1 MSGGRRI
8 AYGDGVTGSTPTPDD
23 SITREYVARHPRSAA
38 LYREALDVFPGGA
51 THEVRR
57 VLPFPVF
64 MTRGSGALK
73 WDADGHEY
81 VDYVMGHGAL
91 LLGHGHPE
99 LVAAAAAQLPH
110 GTQLGA
116 NTEQEIAW
124 ARAVRALMPSVERI
138 RFHSSGTE
146 ATMMAIRIARA
157 CTGRDRIVTF
167 ADHFHGWHDYVAGGS
182 GRYPATG
189 VPGAARATVTT
200 LPAGDPDAVDR
211 ALAAGDT
218 AAVMLEPTGGAM
230 GYYAVDPAFLHR
242 LRDVTTRRGAL
253 LIFDEVVT
261 GFRVSKGGA
270 QERYGVRP
278 DLTTLA
284 KILAGGLPGGATGG
298 RADLLNVLS
307 FPPDVDPGRRVGHPG
322 TFNANPLSAA
332 AGARCLQLLA
342 DGAVN
347 DAAERAARRLRHG
360 ISAAIAA
367 AGVTAFCHQRASI
380 VWIVFGSAWEGDA
393 ELCAAPRQALAEGR
407 APRYAEPFK
416 RALLNR
422 GVDALGGTFIV
433 SAVHT
438 DAQIDRTADAVEDAL
453 RRMRAD
459 GVLR

>member
-1 MSGGRRI
+1 MAG
-8 AYGDGVTGSTPTPDD
+8 PTLTASD
-23 SITREYVARHPRSAA
+23 SITREYVALHPRSAE
-38 LYREALDVFPGGA
+38 LFREALEVFPGGA

-57 VLPFPVF
+57 LLPFPVF
-64 MTRGSGALK
+64 MTRGHGASK
-73 WDADGHEY
+73 WDVDGHEY

-91 LLGHGHPE
+91 LLGHSHPE
-99 LVAAAAAQLPH
+99 VVAAATAQLPH

-124 ARAVRALMPSVERI
+124 ARAVQALMPSVERI

-146 ATMMAIRIARA
+146 ASMMAMRIARA

-189 VPGAARATVTT
+189 IPEATRSTVTV
-200 LPAGDPDAVDR
+200 LPAADPDAVD
-211 ALAAGDT
+211 ATLASGDV

-230 GYYAVDPAFLHR
+230 GYYGMHPTILSQ
-242 LRDVTTRRGAL
+242 LREITTRRGVL

-284 KILAGGLPGGATGG
+284 KILAGGLPGGAVGG
-298 RADLLNVLS
+298 RKDLLNILS
-307 FPPDVDPGRRVGHPG
+307 FPPDVDLRRRIGHPG

-332 AGARCLQLLA
+332 AGTRCLQLLT
-342 DGAVN
+342 DGAAN
-347 DAAERAARRLRHG
+347 DAAERAARRLRRG
-360 ISAAIAA
+360 IDRAIAA
-367 AGVTAFCHQRASI
+367 TGVTCFCHQRASM
-380 VWIVFGSAWEGDA
+380 VWIVFGVTHDGDP
-393 ELCAAPRQALAEGR
+393 ELCTAPRETVAEGR
-407 APRYAEPFK
+407 APRYGEPFK

-422 GVDALGGTFIV
+422 GVDALGGAFIV

-438 DAQIDRTADAVEDAL
+438 DEQIDHTAAAVEDAL
-453 RRMRAD
+453 QRIKAD
-459 GVLR
+459 EVLR

>member
-1 MSGGRRI
+1 
-8 AYGDGVTGSTPTPDD
+8 
-23 SITREYVARHPRSAA
+23 
-38 LYREALDVFPGGA
+38 
-51 THEVRR
+51 
-57 VLPFPVF
+57 
-64 MTRGSGALK
+64 MTRGHGASK
-73 WDADGHEY
+73 WDVDGHEY

-91 LLGHGHPE
+91 LLGHSHPE
-99 LVAAAAAQLPH
+99 VVAAATAQLPH

-116 NTEQEIAW
+116 NTELEIAW
-124 ARAVRALMPSVERI
+124 ARAVQALMPSVERI

-146 ATMMAIRIARA
+146 ASMMAIRIARA

-189 VPGAARATVTT
+189 IPEATRSTVTV
-200 LPAGDPDAVDR
+200 LPAADPDAVD
-211 ALAAGDT
+211 ATLASGDV

-230 GYYAVDPAFLHR
+230 GYYGMHPTSLSQ
-242 LRDVTTRRGAL
+242 LREVTTRRGVL

-284 KILAGGLPGGATGG
+284 KILAGGLPGGAVGG
-298 RADLLNVLS
+298 RKDLLNILS
-307 FPPDVDPGRRVGHPG
+307 FPPDVDLRRRIGHPG

-332 AGARCLQLLA
+332 AGTRCLQLLT

-347 DAAERAARRLRHG
+347 DAAERAARRLRQG
-360 ISAAIAA
+360 IEGAIAA
-367 AGVTAFCHQRASI
+367 TGVTCFCHQRASM
-380 VWIVFGSAWEGDA
+380 VWIVFGVTHDGDP
-393 ELCAAPRQALAEGR
+393 ELCTAPRETVAEGR
-407 APRYAEPFK
+407 APRYGEPFK

-422 GVDALGGTFIV
+422 GVDALGGAFIV

-438 DAQIDRTADAVEDAL
+438 DEQIDHTAAAVEDAL
-453 RRMRAD
+453 QRMKAD
-459 GVLR
+459 EVLR

>member
-1 MSGGRRI
+1 M
-8 AYGDGVTGSTPTPDD
+8 AGSTCAPGD

-38 LYREALDVFPGGA
+38 LYREALDLFPGGA

-57 VLPFPVF
+57 VPPFPVF
-64 MTRGSGALK
+64 MTGGRGAMK

-91 LLGHGHPE
+91 LFGHGHPE
-99 LVAAAAAQLPH
+99 LTAAAAAQLPH

-124 ARAVRALMPSVERI
+124 ARAVRALLPSVERI

-146 ATMMAIRIARA
+146 ATMMAVRIARA

-189 VPGAARATVTT
+189 IPQATRSTVTT
-200 LPAGDPDAVDR
+200 LPAADPAAVDPEAVDR
-211 ALAAGDT
+211 TLAAGDV

-230 GYYAVDPAFLHR
+230 GYYALDPAFLHR
-242 LRDVTTRRGAL
+242 LREITARRGVL

-298 RADLLNVLS
+298 RRELLNVLA
-307 FPPDVDPGRRVGHPG
+307 FPPDVDPRRRIGHPG
-322 TFNANPLSAA
+322 TFNANPLS
-332 AGARCLQLLA
+332 
-342 DGAVN
+342 
-347 DAAERAARRLRHG
+347 
-360 ISAAIAA
+360 AA

-393 ELCAAPRQALAEGR
+393 ELCTAPRAALAEGR
-407 APRYAEPFK
+407 APRYTEPFK

-433 SAVHT
+433 SAVHA
-438 DAQIDRTADAVEDAL
+438 DAQIDRTAAAVEDAL
-453 RRMRAD
+453 RQMKAD
-459 GVLR
+459 EVLR

>member
-1 MSGGRRI
+1 M
-8 AYGDGVTGSTPTPDD
+8 AGSTCAPGD

-38 LYREALDVFPGGA
+38 LYREALDLFPGGA

-57 VLPFPVF
+57 VPPFPVF
-64 MTRGSGALK
+64 MTGGRGAMK

-91 LLGHGHPE
+91 LFGHGHPE
-99 LVAAAAAQLPH
+99 LTAAAAAQLPH

-124 ARAVRALMPSVERI
+124 ARAVRALLPSVERI

-146 ATMMAIRIARA
+146 ATMMAVRIARA

-189 VPGAARATVTT
+189 IPQATRSTVTT
-200 LPAGDPDAVDR
+200 LPAADPAAVDPEAVDR
-211 ALAAGDT
+211 TLAAGDV

-230 GYYAVDPAFLHR
+230 GYYALDPAFLHR
-242 LRDVTTRRGAL
+242 LREITARRGVL

-298 RADLLNVLS
+298 RRELLNVLA
-307 FPPDVDPGRRVGHPG
+307 FPPDVDPRRRIGHPG

-332 AGARCLQLLA
+332 AGTRCLQLLA
-342 DGAVN
+342 DGAAN
-347 DAAERAARRLRHG
+347 AAAERAARRLRQG
-360 ISAAIAA
+360 IAGAIAA

-393 ELCAAPRQALAEGR
+393 ELCTAPRAALAEGR
-407 APRYAEPFK
+407 APRYTEPFK

-433 SAVHT
+433 SAVHA
-438 DAQIDRTADAVEDAL
+438 DAQIDRTAAAVEDAL
-453 RRMRAD
+453 RQMKAD
-459 GVLR
+459 EVLR

>member
-1 MSGGRRI
+1 M
-8 AYGDGVTGSTPTPDD
+8 AGSTPTPDD

-116 NTEQEIAW
+116 NTEHEIAW

-200 LPAGDPDAVDR
+200 LPAADPDAVDR

-322 TFNANPLSAA
+322 TFNASPLSAA

-342 DGAVN
+342 DGAAN

-360 ISAAIAA
+360 IAAAIAA

-380 VWIVFGSAWEGDA
+380 VWIVFGSAWDGDA

-407 APRYAEPFK
+407 APRYTEPFK